1 MTSGQTTK
9 REQMGM
15 AHLAEEYLAGDRDR
29 PFYHLVAKAFGL
41 GGADATQKCW
51 DNGLDH
57 MTAEDKR
64 G

>member
-1 MTSGQTTK
+1 MHQ
-9 REQMGM
+9 
-15 AHLAEEYLAGDRDR
+15 LAEEYRAGDKDR

-41 GGADATQKCW
+41 GGGDATQKCW
-51 DNGLDH
+51 DHGLDH